1 MVTNTSHLEV
11 VKLIRCEWAGL
22 GRAGLQWPGDPGAAA
37 AAWRRDGDGSPAAAS
52 FPRTV
57 QAAEGLPVLS
67 LLLSSRPLLPKLV
80 LTLLS
85 PCWVPLLRLWA
96 SWDRSMTG
104 NRQAPRKS
112 RAPAPRHRHHLC
124 RRLPT
129 GSPLGQSHPRYHRGA
144 EGAESVLWGQN
155 WRPALNSL
163 WPCQLQDPEVQKHA
177 TQILRKMLQQEE
189 AELQVWVETPVGLCR
204 ALPKKLGLGSLQGQS
219 LGPSGPHP
227 HPCPFD
233 FTD

>member
-1 MVTNTSHLEV
+1 M
-11 VKLIRCEWAGL
+11 
-22 GRAGLQWPGDPGAAA
+22 
-37 AAWRRDGDGSPAAAS
+37 
-52 FPRTV
+52 
-57 QAAEGLPVLS
+57 AEGLPVLS

-112 RAPAPRHRHHLC
+112 RAPAPRHRHHHC

-219 LGPSGPHP
+219 LSPTPRPFGFPDRVAASGSSKAAERLAVVSQGKEPFGRPPILFPNKPMTPHP
-227 HPCPFD
+227 FPAFSSAMLRD
-233 FTD
+233 LQSESRFFA